1 MEQRIVPLQITN
13 EFISGAGVSVGAVGS
28 HDDVLLEMDF
38 RGSTNWDGTTRRAIF
53 SNALGE
59 NRTPV
64 ILTTDLLAEG
74 HADVY
79 LVPMPAE
86 AKTVAGECF
95 LTVEGYI
102 GEGES
107 EIVRIVTE
115 EVTFRVLPSK
125 LYTNDNA
132 PVTPSQAEQLQ
143 KEIDEIKDD
152 IVDAAAAAAALKKT
166 EAARDAALTYASRS
180 AGYMSGAEEQAKEAK
195 KHAQTALQA
204 VSDAG
209 EKVLDAGAE
218 ADRAEEAAARAE
230 AEAERVTVPA
240 AVGVYNIILEDRA
253 TGQRYALL
261 IEKGLI
267 CTLEVRSDLEATE
280 MLLVDNATGTAYV
293 LGVDAGNLYIE
304 EAT

>member
-1 MEQRIVPLQITN
+1 MEQRLIPLQITN

-102 GEGES
+102 GEGKS

-152 IVDAAAAAAALKKT
+152 IADAAAAAAALKKT

-195 KHAQTALQA
+195 KHAQNALQA
-204 VSDAG
+204 VSEAG

-267 CTLEVRSDLEATE
+267 CTLEVRSDLEATK
-280 MLLVDNATGTAYV
+280 MLLVDNATGTTYT